1 MEYVGA
7 RVYILESVNT
17 KLVGTVGIITAV
29 SKNCFFLAADE
40 VEEATKESTSSSQKR
55 VDTSKI
61 ASGSSSTGNNNT
73 TSENT
78 SIEKLP
84 VVPTALIIV
93 KATTTLG
100 IVLPSLHS
108 KHKPSKE
115 LFVDDSMELSQTD
128 ITNAEIVDG
137 LDKSGYKYDH
147 NEKAD
152 GGRIC
157 VLHGKHFMPHCKY
170 E

>member
-40 VEEATKESTSSSQKR
+40 SEKPTNESTSSRQKKI
-55 VDTSKI
+55 DTVTI
-61 ASGSSSTGNNNT
+61 TSGELSTVNNT
-73 TSENT
+73 TSETPT
-78 SIEKLP
+78 SKKP
-84 VVPTALIIV
+84 TVVPEALTIA

-115 LFVDDSMELSQTD
+115 LFADDSMDLADPAASTEL
-128 ITNAEIVDG
+128 VDAP
-137 LDKSGYKYDH
+137 DKSGYKFDH

>member
-17 KLVGTVGIITAV
+17 KLVGSVGIITAV
-29 SKNCFFLAADE
+29 SKNCFFLATDE
-40 VEEATKESTSSSQKR
+40 VEEATKESTSLIRKR
-55 VDTSKI
+55 VDTPKM
-61 ASGSSSTGNNNT
+61 ATGSSSTENNATSKNT
-73 TSENT
+73 TSE
-78 SIEKLP
+78 KPP
-84 VVPTALIIV
+84 VVPAALTIV

-128 ITNAEIVDG
+128 ITGSMDG

>member
-40 VEEATKESTSSSQKR
+40 VEETIKESASSSQQK
-55 VDTSKI
+55 VHVSKI
-61 ASGSSSTGNNNT
+61 SSGSSSAGNNT
-73 TSENT
+73 TSET
-78 SIEKLP
+78 PGVISEKPP
-84 VVPTALIIV
+84 VVPTALTIV

-115 LFVDDSMELSQTD
+115 LFVDESMELSQTD
-128 ITNAEIVDG
+128 ITGSMDG
-137 LDKSGYKYDH
+137 LDKAGYKFDH

>member
-40 VEEATKESTSSSQKR
+40 FDKPTNESTSSRQKKI
-55 VDTSKI
+55 DTVMISTG
-61 ASGSSSTGNNNT
+61 ALSTGNNNT
-73 TSENT
+73 SETPTS
-78 SIEKLP
+78 KD
-84 VVPTALIIV
+84 VVPVALTIV

-108 KHKPSKE
+108 KHKPSRE
-115 LFVDDSMELSQTD
+115 LFADDSMDLTD
-128 ITNAEIVDG
+128 PAARTDTVEAP
-137 LDKSGYKYDH
+137 DKSGYKFDH
-147 NEKAD
+147 NEKVD

>member
-29 SKNCFFLAADE
+29 SKNCFFLATDE
-40 VEEATKESTSSSQKR
+40 VEEATKESTSLIRKR
-55 VDTSKI
+55 VDTPKM
-61 ASGSSSTGNNNT
+61 ATGSSSTENNATSKNT
-73 TSENT
+73 TSE
-78 SIEKLP
+78 KPP
-84 VVPTALIIV
+84 VVPTALTIV

-128 ITNAEIVDG
+128 ITGSMDG